1 LALHTKDKPE
11 PLAVLAL
18 PEGNLGRLRASAAS
32 ADLALLAVSS
42 RTRGAVWDVSRD
54 FRAVQMR
61 RFSAVAFDGPALYA
75 DLPEFQGFARQTAE
89 LHLDTGAHSF
99 HDINKDEVA
108 VQHGLYLMVTKPRKS
123 GVDRSNADVVVR
135 DIRSGTVLWS
145 RYFPDELPLI
155 SFDPEIG
162 TALLLWRVSETAAH
176 KELQA
181 LPQLKGA
188 EKDDSLCEVLD
199 AKSGAMLS
207 AFILKS
213 NNGSLRFLRV
223 KANQKWAVAQA
234 TRDQLIAYAIPS
246 GEEQTQFFGSNPL
259 LSASGLLAFDNDMR
273 EVTLYD
279 LVTSEQRQ
287 QYVFAQ
293 PVVCKIFSADGKR
306 LLIFTAD
313 QTVYLFDTTSEAAT
327 EKVALGN

>member
-1 LALHTKDKPE
+1 LLAL
-11 PLAVLAL
+11 
-18 PEGNLGRLRASAAS
+18 
-32 ADLALLAVSS
+32 SS
-42 RTRGAVWDVSRD
+42 RTRGAVWDVSHD

-61 RFSAVAFDGPALYA
+61 RFSAVAFDGAALYA

-99 HDINKDEVA
+99 HELNKDEVA
-108 VQHGLYLMVTKPRKS
+108 VQHGLYLIVTKPRKQ
-123 GVDRSNADVVVR
+123 GVHRSNADVDVR

-145 RYFPDELPLI
+145 RYFPDEVPSI

-162 TALLLWRVSETAAH
+162 TAIFRWQVSETAAH
-176 KELQA
+176 KELQG
-181 LPQLKGA
+181 LPQLKG

-199 AKSGAMLS
+199 AKSGTRLS

-213 NNGSLRFLRV
+213 NNGSLHFLRV

-234 TRDQLIAYAIPS
+234 SRDQLIAYAIPS
-246 GEEQTQFFGSNPL
+246 VEEQMQFFGSDPV
-259 LSASGLLAFDNDMR
+259 LSTSGLLAFDNDKR
-273 EVTLYD
+273 EVTLFD
-279 LVTSEQRQ
+279 LATSEQRQ
-287 QYVFAQ
+287 QYVFSQ

-313 QTVYLFDTTSEAAT
+313 QTVYLLDATTGSAT
-327 EKVALGN
+327 EKMATNN